1 MNSGAPMRWN
11 IRYDTERN
19 FVHVHQGGRFSVD
32 REAAFFN
39 AIFESSFWQ
48 SGMPLVINFSEM
60 EMDNIDDSV
69 VSNVRRLLTLLN
81 RRLGDGRFALVCDDA
96 LKHDFGIK
104 FQALI
109 AGDIDADL
117 RIFLDE
123 SEAIDWVTSAVE
135 PNAKT

>member
-1 MNSGAPMRWN
+1 MRWN

-81 RRLGDGRFALVCDDA
+81 RRLGDGRFALVCDDE
-96 LKHDFGIK
+96 LKYGFGLK
-104 FQALI
+104 FQALL
-109 AGDIDADL
+109 AGDIDAEL
-117 RIFLDE
+117 GIFLDE
-123 SEAIDWVTSAVE
+123 NEAIDWVTTSKESEVM
-135 PNAKT
+135 T

>member
-11 IRYDTERN
+11 IRYDTDRN

-39 AIFESSFWQ
+39 AIFESPFWQ

-81 RRLGDGRFALVCDDA
+81 RRLGNGRFALVCDDEY
-96 LKHDFGIK
+96 KYGFGLK
-104 FQALI
+104 FQALL
-109 AGDIDADL
+109 AVDIDADL
-117 RIFLDE
+117 GVFLDE
-123 SEAIDWVTSAVE
+123 NEAIDWVTSSKESEVI
-135 PNAKT
+135 T